1 MGKSNLATS
10 CGAQSGNSDGVATL
24 SREGSAFRE
33 VIHTDVF
40 VAGGGLAGVVAAI
53 TAARNGAMVVLA
65 EREGCLGGMA
75 TIGLVNPFMPYC
87 VWVGSWKQD
96 LAQPV
101 NAGWFT
107 ELLAALEAEGG
118 LGEGRQTFD
127 EEVLKLVLDRM
138 CREAGVRV
146 LFHTVLTDV
155 VREGDE
161 IQSATL
167 FGKSGR
173 MTVRACCFIDATGD
187 ADLTAM
193 AGCAVEVG
201 RRGDGKC
208 QPMTLCFRISGID
221 LTQFDRNRD
230 GESLNQLYKSFREKG
245 LIKNPR
251 EDVLIFSHMAQGVL
265 HFNST
270 RVLGKSATD
279 AWALSEAEMEGRE
292 QAFEL
297 HRFLRENIP
306 GFENSRVLMTA
317 NHIGIRESRRIVG
330 EIQVTGEDLLAC
342 RQFPDAIARGNYP
355 MDIHNPDGTGTSLSE
370 IPYGHWYTL
379 PFRALVPKG
388 MKNLV
393 IAGKPISATHEAHS
407 STRVMPI
414 CANVGEAA
422 GAAAALCVREQ
433 LPLQQLPVEA
443 LQAILRN
450 NGGLL

>member
-1 MGKSNLATS
+1 
-10 CGAQSGNSDGVATL
+10 
-24 SREGSAFRE
+24 
-33 VIHTDVF
+33 
-40 VAGGGLAGVVAAI
+40 
-53 TAARNGAMVVLA
+53 
-65 EREGCLGGMA
+65 
-75 TIGLVNPFMPYC
+75 
-87 VWVGSWKQD
+87 
-96 LAQPV
+96 
-101 NAGWFT
+101 
-107 ELLAALEAEGG
+107 
-118 LGEGRQTFD
+118 
-127 EEVLKLVLDRM
+127 
-138 CREAGVRV
+138 
-146 LFHTVLTDV
+146 
-155 VREGDE
+155 
-161 IQSATL
+161 
-167 FGKSGR
+167 
-173 MTVRACCFIDATGD
+173 
-187 ADLTAM
+187 
-193 AGCAVEVG
+193 
-201 RRGDGKC
+201 
-208 QPMTLCFRISGID
+208 MTLCFRISGID